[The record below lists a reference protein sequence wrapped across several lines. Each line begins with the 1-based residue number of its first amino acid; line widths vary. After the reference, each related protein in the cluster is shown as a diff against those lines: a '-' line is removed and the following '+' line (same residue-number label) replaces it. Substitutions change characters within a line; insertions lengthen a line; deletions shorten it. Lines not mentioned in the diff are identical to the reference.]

1 MTLLRHLFLRLPIA
15 LLLCFLIG
23 IPPAAFADGVPHLLN
38 YQGRVAVDGQNFT
51 GTGYFKFALVDGG
64 SDQNRTATAVAT
76 VSGSN
81 RFASIAVTDGGR
93 GYTTP
98 PAVTIQGTGT
108 GATFTA
114 SISNGAVTGITVNAA
129 GDGYAAVPPPVVV
142 IAPPPADEQVSTL
155 WTNDGSG
162 VGTSEKEPDSA
173 VQLPVNKG
181 LYALLLGDKAISGM
195 SPLDASI
202 FAGTSDLRLRVW
214 FSREPGSFT
223 LLTPDQRIAAV
234 GYAMMAED
242 VKDGSI
248 TGAKLA
254 PGAVTADSIAPG
266 AISVSQLSPE
276 LQASLT
282 ALLATQQ
289 TFAPVVT
296 SANTV
301 SFAVETSLSYT
312 ITASGSPTSF
322 GATGL
327 PAGLSLNGSVVSG
340 SPAAGP
346 GTYTF
351 SVTATNIHGT
361 STPKLVTVQAIGPVH
376 VDFAAGND
384 VNVGTP
390 ALPVKTLAQGLALAA
405 AVSPRRNVRVSTA
418 AHTIYEAMAVPGGVT
433 VSGGYTPGAVWTRA
447 GSSRTPLHRAMDL
460 GGVPPL
466 EGLIAVKLLPAS
478 SGSGPAG
485 LEYFDITMDDVP
497 ASNSPRNCIGVYMT
511 AATCSSSER
520 VTHCRI
526 TPGSG
531 GSALPGNNGSNGT
544 DGEDGADGGGAN
556 YWLGATG
563 PFHGGDGANLGTQGN
578 FNTTADPGGDG
589 SNGQSPI
596 VAAGGAGGSNGSPI
610 AGNGG
615 DGEDGV
621 DGAPGSHGLAGLD
634 GGLGRS
640 GVGGG
645 GGGGGGGIGG
655 AIGQNGFLLP
665 DPTLGGGGGGAGGRP
680 GSYGWGGSG
689 GKKGGHSIAI
699 RINGTGFYTTPVLT
713 NNILRPR
720 DGGAGGNGGNGGV
733 GGQGGRGGQGVIRPV
748 DGAYHPGNG
757 GNGGDGGDGGG
768 GGGGGGG
775 HGGNSFGIYATKIEM
790 LDYVVAPVTQSGNT
804 FELGNGGAGGTGG
817 LRGGSTTSRASNG
830 NAGFAQNI
838 STSP

>member
-15 LLLCFLIG
+15 LLLCFLLG

-64 SDQNRTATAVAT
+64 SDQNRTATATAT

-81 RFASIAVTDGGR
+81 RIASIAVTDGGR

-129 GDGYAAVPPPVVV
+129 GSGYAAVPPPVVV
-142 IAPPPADEQVSTL
+142 IAPPPADVQVSTL
-155 WTNDGSG
+155 WTNDGTG
-162 VGTSEKEPDSA
+162 LGALEKEPDSA
-173 VQLPVNKG
+173 VQLPVTKG
-181 LYALLLGDKAISGM
+181 LYALLLGDRNIAGM
-195 SPLDASI
+195 NPLDARI
-202 FAGTSDLRLRVW
+202 FANASDLRLRVW

-282 ALLATQQ
+282 ALLASQQ

-361 STPKLVTVQAIGPVH
+361 STPKVVTVQAIGPVH

-384 VNVGTP
+384 VNAGT
-390 ALPVKTLAQGLALAA
+390 ATQPVKTLAQGLALAA
-405 AVSPRRNVRVSTA
+405 AVSPRRSVRVSTA

-433 VSGGYTPGAVWTRA
+433 VSGGYTPGAVWTRT
-447 GSSRTPLHRAMDL
+447 GSNRTPLHRAMDL
-460 GGVPPL
+460 VGFPPG

-478 SGSGPAG
+478 SGSGSAG

-497 ASNSPRNCIGVYMT
+497 ASNPPRNCIGVYMT
-511 AATCSSSER
+511 AETSSSSER

-526 TPGSG
+526 TPGRG
-531 GSALPGNNGSNGT
+531 GSALPGNHGGNGT

-563 PFHGGDGANLGTQGN
+563 PFHGGDGANMGTPGN
-578 FNTTADPGGDG
+578 LNLTADPGADG
-589 SNGQSPI
+589 YSDQGSI
-596 VAAGGAGGSNGSPI
+596 VAAGGAGGINGVPI
-610 AGNGG
+610 AGDGG
-615 DGEDGV
+615 DGEGNIHGTP
-621 DGAPGSHGLAGLD
+621 GAHGLAGKD
-634 GGLGRS
+634 GAS
-640 GVGGG
+640 GTSGTGGG
-645 GGGGGGGIGG
+645 GGGGGGGIGIFG
-655 AIGQNGFLLP
+655 TVSVASSRW
-665 DPTLGGGGGGAGGRP
+665 GGGGGAGGRP
-680 GSYGWGGSG
+680 GSRGWGGSG
-689 GKKGGHSIAI
+689 GKRGGHSIAI
-699 RINGTGFYTTPVLT
+699 RINGTSFYTAPVLT

-720 DGGAGGNGGNGGV
+720 DGGAGGNGGNGGL
-733 GGQGGRGGQGVIRPV
+733 GGQGGQGGQGVIRPM
-748 DGAYHPGNG
+748 DGDVKTGNG

-775 HGGNSFGIYATKIEM
+775 HGGNSFGIYATKIQQF
-790 LDYVVAPVTQSGNT
+790 DSVVAPVTQSGNT
-804 FELGNGGAGGTGG
+804 FELGSGGAGGTGG

-838 STSP
+838 STAP